1 LLLRSVCVL
10 AGVPIAALPQSAKT
24 VSTWKQTCFASLRI
38 EYFATASDL
47 SEQRIKPMV
56 GFQRVAGSDYATTI
70 GWEKTLIPKHHP
82 MCDVLRKGPLYRQA
96 DVVVARPQIH
106 HPLCDELGIVR
117 EAATP

>member
-1 LLLRSVCVL
+1 M
-10 AGVPIAALPQSAKT
+10 
-24 VSTWKQTCFASLRI
+24 
-38 EYFATASDL
+38 